1 MAGFPAIMRCC
12 PGKFH
17 VSSSAPPFRGHRPPF
32 SVSSGAHNCPVD
44 VFEPACEEAP
54 ATSLDETFRTERS
67 ALLRYLGRRAGHDAA
82 PDLVQEVFAR
92 AASSAQA
99 SRLANPAAFVRRI
112 ARNLLIDRA
121 RRRESDNN
129 IVIFPLDEQR
139 DASVLPEQT
148 LNLEAADLLRIYEQ
162 AVNDLPE
169 KTRRVFVMSRDEELT
184 YSQISEQLGI
194 SMATVQYHMVRAI
207 AFVAAAVKDHR

>member
-1 MAGFPAIMRCC
+1 MTSRPIWCR
-12 PGKFH
+12 KY
-17 VSSSAPPFRGHRPPF
+17 SRG
-32 SVSSGAHNCPVD
+32 
-44 VFEPACEEAP
+44 
-54 ATSLDETFRTERS
+54 
-67 ALLRYLGRRAGHDAA
+67 
-82 PDLVQEVFAR
+82 
-92 AASSAQA
+92 
-99 SRLANPAAFVRRI
+99 RLANPAAFVRRI

-121 RRRESDNN
+121 RRRASDNN

-139 DASVLPEQT
+139 DVSVPPEQT
-148 LNLEAADLLRIYEQ
+148 LDLEAADLLRIYEQ

-169 KTRRVFVMSRDEELT
+169 KTRRVFMMSRDEELT

>member
-1 MAGFPAIMRCC
+1 MRCC

-17 VSSSAPPFRGHRPPF
+17 VSSSAQPFRRHRPPF
-32 SVSSGAHNCPVD
+32 TVSSGAHNCPVD
-44 VFEPACEEAP
+44 AFETAREEAP
-54 ATSLDETFRTERS
+54 PTSLDETFRTERR

-82 PDLVQEVFAR
+82 PDLVQEVFVR
-92 AASSAQA
+92 AAGSAQA
-99 SRLANPAAFVRRI
+99 SRLVNPAAFVRRI

-121 RRRESDNN
+121 RRRESNNN
-129 IVIFPLDEQR
+129 IVVFPLDEQR
-139 DASVLPEQT
+139 DVSVPPEQT

-169 KTRRVFVMSRDEELT
+169 KTRRVLMMSRDDELT

-207 AFVAAAVKDHR
+207 AIVAAAVKDHR

>member
-12 PGKFH
+12 PGKSH

-32 SVSSGAHNCPVD
+32 SVSSGAHSCPVD
-44 VFEPACEEAP
+44 VFETACEEAP
-54 ATSLDETFRTERS
+54 PTSLDETFRTERR

-121 RRRESDNN
+121 RRRASHNN
-129 IVIFPLDEQR
+129 VVIFPLDEQR
-139 DASVLPEQT
+139 DMSVPPEQT
-148 LNLEAADLLRIYEQ
+148 LDLEAADLLRIYEQ

-169 KTRRVFVMSRDEELT
+169 KTRRVFMMSRDEELT

>member
-1 MAGFPAIMRCC
+1 MVGFPAIMRCC

-67 ALLRYLGRRAGHDAA
+67 ALLRYLGRRAGHDVA

-92 AASSAQA
+92 AAGSAQA